1 MGTFVTIKIKG
12 VNAPKNITL
21 AYNRIKELEKI
32 FNRFDPASEISK
44 INSKLAENTKTKKF
58 SPLIIKLSKDAY
70 NCIALAQNI
79 SKLTNGAFDIT
90 LTGNYKNMTLNPE
103 DYSIKILK
111 PKIQLNLD
119 GIAKGFAV
127 EEARFLLFKR
137 NVKDGIIDMRSSIAV
152 FDIPKKIGV
161 KNPFEKSGIF
171 ETISLNSGQA
181 LSTSGTYEQGLHIIN
196 PVDKKKV
203 DYWVSITVIGKDAG
217 FLDGLSTQEAKEKM
231 IQWLEEKGI
240 GKRKVQY
247 KLRDWSVSRQRFWGA
262 PIPML
267 FNEERK
273 NRCSCWVQ
281 RDKNR

>member
-217 FLDGLSTQEAKEKM
+217 FLDGLSTGLFVMKKDEAVKLVKSLNLGA
-231 IQWLEEKGI
+231 ILITKD
-240 GKRKVQY
+240 KKVF
-247 KLRDWSVSRQRFWGA
+247 KVN
-262 PIPML
+262 I
-267 FNEERK
+267 
-273 NRCSCWVQ
+273 
-281 RDKNR
+281 